1 MEKVMK
7 QSKLDRILSWI
18 AWAIIIVWILVII
31 IVPTEANE
39 NTNVSGDNTIIS
51 GGYTS
56 SSSTTY
62 ESGSS
67 SSTSTSSTTNNTSNI
82 KSYPPTATAPPAS
95 SGIDVCNLGHSLG
108 VQSSFIGLSSSGNH
122 TDETCE
128 RIKLARELATVHQM
142 KVAGIAILCQDPRVF
157 SAMEAAGTPCPFEGQ
172 IGADATRLWSKYDLL
187 RPDYKEYKERMETK
201 KKIQAE
207 QVMYDTGR

>member
-1 MEKVMK
+1 MK

-18 AWAIIIVWILVII
+18 AWAIIIIWILVII
-31 IVPTEANE
+31 IVPAEANE

-67 SSTSTSSTTNNTSNI
+67 SSTSTTSTTNNTSNI

-201 KKIQAE
+201 EKIQAE

>member
-1 MEKVMK
+1 MK
-7 QSKLDRILSWI
+7 QSKLDRILTWI

-108 VQSSFIGLSSSGNH
+108 VQSSFIGLSSSSNH

-201 KKIQAE
+201 EKIQAE
-207 QVMYDTGR
+207 QIMYDTGR

>member
-1 MEKVMK
+1 MK

-51 GGYTS
+51 GGYDST
-56 SSSTTY
+56 SSTTY

-67 SSTSTSSTTNNTSNI
+67 SNTTSTSTTNNTSNI
-82 KSYPPTATAPPAS
+82 KSFPPTATSSPAV

-201 KKIQAE
+201 EKIQAE

>member
-1 MEKVMK
+1 MK
-7 QSKLDRILSWI
+7 QSRLDKILSYI
-18 AWAIIIVWILVII
+18 AWAIIVIWILVII

-67 SSTSTSSTTNNTSNI
+67 SNTTSTSTTNNNSTI
-82 KSYPPTATAPPAS
+82 KSFPPTATSSPAV

-128 RIKLARELATVHQM
+128 RIKLARELSTVHQM

-157 SAMEAAGTPCPFEGQ
+157 TAMMEAGTPCPFEGQ
-172 IGADATRLWSKYDLL
+172 IGPDAERLWAKYDEL
-187 RPDYKEYKERMETK
+187 RPDYEEHKERMKTK
-201 KKIQAE
+201 EKIQAE
-207 QVMYDTGR
+207 QVMYSTGK

>member
-1 MEKVMK
+1 MK

-18 AWAIIIVWILVII
+18 AWAIIIIWILVII
-31 IVPTEANE
+31 IVPAEANE

-67 SSTSTSSTTNNTSNI
+67 SSTSTTSTTNNTSNI

-142 KVAGIAILCQDPRVF
+142 NVAGIAILCQDPRVF

-201 KKIQAE
+201 EKIQAE

>member
-1 MEKVMK
+1 MK
-7 QSKLDRILSWI
+7 QSKLDRVLAYV
-18 AWAIIIVWILVII
+18 AWAVIIVWTLAIVVID
-31 IVPTEANE
+31 VEANE

-67 SSTSTSSTTNNTSNI
+67 SNTTSTATTNNTSNI
-82 KSYPPTATAPPAS
+82 KSFPPTATSSPAV

-128 RIKLARELATVHQM
+128 RIKLARELSTVHQM

-157 SAMEAAGTPCPFEGQ
+157 TAMMEAGTPCPFEGQ
-172 IGADATRLWSKYDLL
+172 IGPDAERLWEKYDEL
-187 RPDYKEYKERMETK
+187 RPDYKEHKERMETK
-201 KKIQAE
+201 EKIQAE
-207 QVMYDTGR
+207 QVMYDSGR

>member
-1 MEKVMK
+1 MK

-51 GGYTS
+51 GGYDST
-56 SSSTTY
+56 SSTTY

-67 SSTSTSSTTNNTSNI
+67 SNTTSTSTTNNTSNI
-82 KSYPPTATAPPAS
+82 KSFPPTATSSHAV

-201 KKIQAE
+201 EKIQAE